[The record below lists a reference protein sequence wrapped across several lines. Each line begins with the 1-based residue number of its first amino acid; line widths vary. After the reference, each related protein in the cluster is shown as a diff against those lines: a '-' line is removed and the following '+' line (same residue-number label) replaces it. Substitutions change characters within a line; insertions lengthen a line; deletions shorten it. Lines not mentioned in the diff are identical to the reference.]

1 MYETPESVS
10 RYDMLNQR
18 EELLKY
24 TERLELKAL
33 NHQQYVTELIES
45 GVRTKSEV
53 DNYSTG
59 VTNLRNA
66 LASLV
71 EIINKEINKFN

>member
-10 RYDMLNQR
+10 RYDMLYQR

-33 NHQQYVTELIES
+33 KRLLYLTELIES
-45 GVRTKSEV
+45 GERTESEV
-53 DNYSTG
+53 DNYTKG

-66 LASLV
+66 LGSLV
-71 EIINKEINKFN
+71 EIINKEISKFN

>member
-10 RYDMLNQR
+10 RHDLLNQR

-24 TERLELKAL
+24 TDRLELKAL
-33 NHQQYVTELIES
+33 KHQQYVTELIES

-53 DNYSTG
+53 GNYSTC

-71 EIINKEINKFN
+71 EIINKEISKFN